1 MGFFKELW
9 AFLRVREKPWLVPI
23 IIVMVLL
30 GGLGGFIGTQM
41 GFLKELWA
49 FLRVRKKLWLA
60 PIIIVMVLLGGLLLL
75 AKGSVVA
82 PFIYTLF

>member
-1 MGFFKELW
+1 ME
-9 AFLRVREKPWLVPI
+9 
-23 IIVMVLL
+23 
-30 GGLGGFIGTQM
+30 
-41 GFLKELWA
+41 FLKELWV

-60 PIIIVMVLLGGLLLL
+60 PIIIVMLIIGGLLIL